1 MRPSILSRRRSQP
14 APAPA
19 PAAPEP
25 VAPPP
30 TVQGP
35 WPEESFTDAAAQ
47 IVSFFGDE
55 GIDLAGARLADIG
68 CGDGIMDLGVFQ
80 KAQPSLLVGFD
91 IAPVDTVSLAARAC
105 AQGVA
110 TEVPEGLRFETCGPA
125 NLPAP
130 DDSFDHIFSWSAFE
144 HVLQPVPV
152 LKDVG
157 RVLRPGGTL
166 MIQLWPFYHSK
177 HGSHL
182 WDWFPEGFGQLLHDP
197 FEVERR
203 VLAEPEKG
211 PGWTAELLGAFRE
224 LNRITL
230 DDLHRA
236 LLHAGFRVTKLELL
250 SECMHIPPELAHL
263 PLSLLAVS
271 GVKLLAV
278 AQ

>member
-1 MRPSILSRRRSQP
+1 MKPSLLSRRRSRP
-14 APAPA
+14 AA
-19 PAAPEP
+19 PAAPAPLLPPNPP
-25 VAPPP
+25 VH
-30 TVQGP
+30 GP
-35 WPEESFTDAAAQ
+35 WPEDSFGDAAAQ
-47 IVSFFGDE
+47 VVSFFGEE
-55 GIDLAGARLADIG
+55 GIDLAGTRLADIG
-68 CGDGIMDLGVFQ
+68 CGDGVMDLGVFQ
-80 KAQPSLLVGFD
+80 RARPSLLVGFD
-91 IAPVDTVSLAARAC
+91 IAPVDMATLAARA
-105 AQGVA
+105 AHRGVA
-110 TEVPEGLRFETCGPA
+110 TDLPDGLRFETCGPDH
-125 NLPAP
+125 LPVP
-130 DDSFDHIFSWSAFE
+130 DDTFDHIFSWSAFE
-144 HVLQPVPV
+144 HVLQPVAV
-152 LKDVG
+152 LKDVR

-211 PGWTAELLGAFRE
+211 PGWTNELLGAFRE

-236 LLHAGFRVTKLELL
+236 LLHAGFEVVKLELL

-278 AQ
+278 PR